1 MNSPAAIRDFSE
13 IYYLRNKPCILFFV
27 MAFIALAFF
36 LVPVH
41 AAKAASGDEVFP
53 SFGNGPVEV
62 RIYASY
68 FCAPCRFL
76 EPELEP
82 VLSELVEDDKIRA
95 TFVDVPLSRAIP
107 YIHYFLYALNE
118 DHGLE
123 NAFRVRHVLFDVAK
137 ERGGPDEILKAF
149 EEEGIAHESFD
160 LTGVF
165 TKMNQYLKE
174 DAIRSTPSA
183 VIRTETES
191 TLYTGGGSILE
202 ALEAIKA
209 NDAATENGEDA

>member
-1 MNSPAAIRDFSE
+1 MNNLAAIADFPE
-13 IYYLRNKPCILFFV
+13 KHFLRNKACILFI
-27 MAFIALAFF
+27 MAFLAAVF
-36 LVPVH
+36 LLLPAHGV
-41 AAKAASGDEVFP
+41 KAASGDDVFP
-53 SFGNGPVEV
+53 SFGNGPVDV

-68 FCAPCRFL
+68 FCPPCRLL

-82 VLSELVEDDKIRA
+82 VLSELVEDGKIRA

-118 DHGLE
+118 DPGME

-137 ERGGPDEILKAF
+137 ERGGPDEIRKAF

-165 TKMNQYLKE
+165 TKMNRYLQE

-183 VIRTETES
+183 VIQTETES

-202 ALEAIKA
+202 ALEAIKQ
-209 NDAATENGEDA
+209 DEYGSENGEDA